1 MLIFFSYNSL
11 NNIRNFMNKIIGF
24 ALIALGIFLE
34 ITWLGFVF
42 GSVVIGILLLIFA
55 PRILFFPFNFFL
67 LLGLKIMYAQAFKNF
82 ENARKNGGSYSYS
95 YSNYSNYSQ
104 QGTGG
109 AYQTPINKMAEYYA
123 ELECSAS
130 DDFSIVKKNYRR
142 LMKEHHY
149 DSLVS
154 KGLPKDMLEFSEEKT
169 KRLNE
174 AYAAIK
180 EARA

>member
-1 MLIFFSYNSL
+1 MKKLL
-11 NNIRNFMNKIIGF
+11 GF

-42 GSVVIGILLLIFA
+42 GSVVIGILLLLFA

-95 YSNYSNYSQ
+95 YSNYSSA
-104 QGTGG
+104 GAGG
-109 AYQTPINKMAEYYA
+109 SNSYARQTPVNKMAEYYA

>member
-1 MLIFFSYNSL
+1 MTKLF
-11 NNIRNFMNKIIGF
+11 GF

-34 ITWLGFVF
+34 VMWLGFCF
-42 GSVVIGILLLIFA
+42 GSVIIGIILLIFA

-67 LLGLKIMYAQAFKNF
+67 LIGLRLMYAQAFKNF
-82 ENARKNGGSYSYS
+82 ENASKNGYQYKSYSH
-95 YSNYSNYSQ
+95 SNYS
-104 QGTGG
+104 GG
-109 AYQTPINKMAEYYA
+109 NVNNQSTSINKIDIYYA
-123 ELECSAS
+123 ELECSPS
-130 DDFSIVKKNYRR
+130 DDFSVIKKSYRR

-180 EARA
+180 ELKG

>member
-1 MLIFFSYNSL
+1 
-11 NNIRNFMNKIIGF
+11 MNKIIGLAF
-24 ALIALGIFLE
+24 IALGIFLE
-34 ITWLGFVF
+34 VMWLGFVF

-55 PRILFFPFNFFL
+55 PRVLFFPFTFFL
-67 LLGLKIMYAQAFKNF
+67 LIGGKFLYAEAFRAF
-82 ENARKNGGSYSYS
+82 EDARKNGGSYTYTNYS
-95 YSNYSNYSQ
+95 HTGYSNGS
-104 QGTGG
+104 GG
-109 AYQTPINKMAEYYA
+109 AFNQTTSINKMEAYYS
-123 ELECSAS
+123 ELECSPN
-130 DDFSIVKKNYRR
+130 DDFSVVKKNYRR

-180 EARA
+180 ELKG

>member
-1 MLIFFSYNSL
+1 MK
-11 NNIRNFMNKIIGF
+11 KIIGL
-24 ALIALGIFLE
+24 AIIALGIFLE
-34 ITWLGFVF
+34 VMWLGFVF

-67 LLGLKIMYAQAFKNF
+67 LIGLRLIYARAFADF

-95 YSNYSNYSQ
+95 YSNANYSRGGGSYQ
-104 QGTGG
+104 QTTSVSKMQ
-109 AYQTPINKMAEYYA
+109 AYYE
-123 ELECSAS
+123 ELECSPS
-130 DDFSIVKKNYRR
+130 DDFSVVKKNYRR

-180 EARA
+180 EARG

>member
-1 MLIFFSYNSL
+1 MKKLLGFS
-11 NNIRNFMNKIIGF
+11 
-24 ALIALGIFLE
+24 LIALGIFLE
-34 ITWLGFVF
+34 VMWLGFVF
-42 GSVVIGILLLIFA
+42 GSVIIGILLLIFA

-67 LLGLKIMYAQAFKNF
+67 ILGLRIMYAQAFKNF
-82 ENARKNGGSYSYS
+82 ENARKNGSSYSYS
-95 YSNYSNYSQ
+95 SYSQSNYSNRGGSYQ
-104 QGTGG
+104 QTSS
-109 AYQTPINKMAEYYA
+109 INKIDSYYQ
-123 ELECSAS
+123 ELECSPS
-130 DDFSIVKKNYRR
+130 DDFSVVKKNYRR

-180 EARA
+180 ELQN

>member
-1 MLIFFSYNSL
+1 MK
-11 NNIRNFMNKIIGF
+11 KIIGF

-34 ITWLGFVF
+34 VTWLGFVF
-42 GSVVIGILLLIFA
+42 GSVVIGIFLLIFA
-55 PRILFFPFNFFL
+55 PRVLFFPFNFFL

-82 ENARKNGGSYSYS
+82 ENARKNGGGYSYS
-95 YSNYSNYSQ
+95 YTNYSSSG
-104 QGTGG
+104 QGGSNS
-109 AYQTPINKMAEYYA
+109 YVRQTPLNKMAEYYA
-123 ELECSAS
+123 ELECSQS
-130 DDFSIVKKNYRR
+130 DDFSVVKKNYRR

-154 KGLPKDMLEFSEEKT
+154 KGLPKDMLEFSEAKT

-180 EARA
+180 EARG

>member
-1 MLIFFSYNSL
+1 MKKLF
-11 NNIRNFMNKIIGF
+11 GF
-24 ALIALGIFLE
+24 AFIALGIFLE
-34 ITWLGFVF
+34 VMWLGVCF
-42 GSVVIGILLLIFA
+42 GSIIIGILLLIFA

-67 LLGLKIMYAQAFKNF
+67 LIGVRIMYAEAFKNF
-82 ENARKNGGSYSYS
+82 ENASKNGKNYRYSYS
-95 YSNYSNYSQ
+95 YSS
-104 QGTGG
+104 GGGG
-109 AYQTPINKMAEYYA
+109 ANSNSQATSLNQMDAYYA
-123 ELECSAS
+123 ELECKRG
-130 DDFSIVKKNYRR
+130 DDFSVVKKNYRR

-180 EARA
+180 SQIG

>member
-1 MLIFFSYNSL
+1 
-11 NNIRNFMNKIIGF
+11 MNKLFGF
-24 ALIALGIFLE
+24 AFIALGIFLE
-34 ITWLGFVF
+34 VMWLGFCF

-55 PRILFFPFNFFL
+55 PRILFLPFNFFL
-67 LLGLKIMYAQAFKNF
+67 LIGLRLMYAKAFKDF
-82 ENARKNGGSYSYS
+82 ESASKNGQSYRSYSYS
-95 YSNYSNYSQ
+95 SRSN
-104 QGTGG
+104 GG
-109 AYQTPINKMAEYYA
+109 FNQQTPTINKMDEYYA
-123 ELECSAS
+123 ELESTSS
-130 DDFSIVKKNYRR
+130 DDFSVVKKNYRR

-180 EARA
+180 ELKG

>member
-1 MLIFFSYNSL
+1 MK
-11 NNIRNFMNKIIGF
+11 KIVGF
-24 ALIALGIFLE
+24 GFIALGVFLE
-34 ITWLGFVF
+34 VMWLGFVF
-42 GSVVIGILLLIFA
+42 GSIVIGILLLIFA

-82 ENARKNGGSYSYS
+82 ENARRSGESYSYS
-95 YSNYSNYSQ
+95 HSSYSNA
-104 QGTGG
+104 GG
-109 AYQTPINKMAEYYA
+109 AYSQATPVNKINDYYA
-123 ELECSAS
+123 ELECSSS
-130 DDFSIVKKNYRR
+130 DEFSVVKKNYRR

-154 KGLPKDMLEFSEEKT
+154 KGLPKEMLEFSEEKT

-180 EARA
+180 ELKG

>member
-1 MLIFFSYNSL
+1 
-11 NNIRNFMNKIIGF
+11 MNKIFGF
-24 ALIALGIFLE
+24 ALIIVGIVLE
-34 ITWLGFVF
+34 VMWLGFCF

-67 LLGLKIMYAQAFKNF
+67 LIGLRFMYAEAFKNF
-82 ENARKNGGSYSYS
+82 ENASKNGYTRANYSYGN
-95 YSNYSNYSQ
+95 YNRTTTSNVNIMD
-104 QGTGG
+104 
-109 AYQTPINKMAEYYA
+109 AYYA
-123 ELECSAS
+123 ELESS
-130 DDFSIVKKNYRR
+130 PNDSFDVVKKNYRR

-154 KGLPKDMLEFSEEKT
+154 KGLPKDMLEFSQEKT

>member
-1 MLIFFSYNSL
+1 MK
-11 NNIRNFMNKIIGF
+11 KILGF
-24 ALIALGIFLE
+24 AFIALGIFLE
-34 ITWLGFVF
+34 VMWLGFVF
-42 GSVVIGILLLIFA
+42 GSVIIGILLLIFA
-55 PRILFFPFNFFL
+55 PKILFFPFNFFL

-82 ENARKNGGSYSYS
+82 ESARRNGQSYSYTH
-95 YSNYSNYSQ
+95 SNYSNANFNGQATSVNRMDEFY
-104 QGTGG
+104 
-109 AYQTPINKMAEYYA
+109 K

-130 DDFSIVKKNYRR
+130 DEFSVVKKNYRR

-149 DSLVS
+149 DSLAS

-180 EARA
+180 EVRG